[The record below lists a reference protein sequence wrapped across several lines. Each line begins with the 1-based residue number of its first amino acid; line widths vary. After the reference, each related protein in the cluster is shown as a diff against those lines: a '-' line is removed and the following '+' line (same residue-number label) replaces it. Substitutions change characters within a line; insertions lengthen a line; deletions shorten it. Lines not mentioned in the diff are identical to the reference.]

1 MNGSQEVLMTL
12 RLRLRGLSVA
22 LAISA
27 ILGTGMLVSACAW
40 SPAPAKTERAT
51 YAPGYNTDPMG
62 APSVRTYPIQRS

>member
-1 MNGSQEVLMTL
+1 MTL
-12 RLRLRGLSVA
+12 RLRLRGLIVA

-27 ILGTGMLVSACAW
+27 ILGTGMLVS
-40 SPAPAKTERAT
+40 AKTERAT